1 MTMEIINN
9 FSSIYCF
16 VAFVIGAVFMLAI
29 LSIAAMGKEKEPRNK
44 VRFFVTKDSNYT
56 NRLKLWLGKPEW
68 SENVV
73 SWISRSKYVN
83 FICNDYH
90 FEFYK
95 LNPGDFSDMKVGEI
109 REVFINL
116 ED

>member
-1 MTMEIINN
+1 MEILSN

-44 VRFFVTKDSNYT
+44 VHFYVARDKDGT
-56 NRLKLWLGKPEW
+56 LWLHLGKPIRKKE
-68 SENVV
+68 SFDCNIHGKIIAHSHYFEGLGLNV
-73 SWISRSKYVN
+73 
-83 FICNDYH
+83 NDYKDLKW
-90 FEFYK
+90 EDE
-95 LNPGDFSDMKVGEI
+95 PV
-109 REVFINL
+109 EVYLNL

>member
-1 MTMEIINN
+1 MVLV
-9 FSSIYCF
+9 FGAALLLVLFC
-16 VAFVIGAVFMLAI
+16 IGSMA
-29 LSIAAMGKEKEPRNK
+29 KDKEPRNK

-73 SWISRSKYVN
+73 SWISRSKYVH
-83 FICNDYH
+83 FICNDYY

-95 LNPGDFSDMKVGEI
+95 LNPDDFADMKEGEI

>member
-1 MTMEIINN
+1 MEILSN
-9 FSSIYCF
+9 FDSIYCF
-16 VAFVIGAVFMLAI
+16 ITFIMGAVFMLTI
-29 LSIAAMGKEKEPRNK
+29 YSIEAMGKSKEPRNK

-73 SWISRSKYVN
+73 SWISRSKYVH
-83 FICNDYH
+83 FICNDYY

-95 LNPGDFSDMKVGEI
+95 LNPDDFADMKECEI